1 MSSVSSIEDEG
12 ISNACTMNVMM
23 NRPVTSTDAMEA
35 MNSAVVSLGF
45 SGAASFAFFS
55 RLPTPVLSARDQSTM
70 RSMRRQR
77 IRLGRFRS
85 MEIQRETLPLGSLG
99 SGGASMEK

>member
-1 MSSVSSIEDEG
+1 MSSVSSIEEEG
-12 ISNACTMNVMM
+12 ISNACTMKVMM
-23 NRPVTSTDAMEA
+23 NRPVTRTDAIEA

-45 SGAASFAFFS
+45 LGAASFDFLS

-85 MEIQRETLPLGSLG
+85 MEIQRESLPSGLVA
-99 SGGASMEK
+99 GGASIEK